1 TVAMGLD
8 GQGARLGETIDQT
21 GVLLGVA
28 HRNRGNARRFI
39 GDSARLGGAVADKG
53 DELTRI
59 SGDANSVIG
68 TAARGEGR
76 LAGFADGLADV
87 SLLAAHGF
95 DERGG
100 QLGQAFRSSERT
112 ARIIYA
118 QLGLLGD
125 AVRTGNGLLPLYGE
139 LTSLEGP
146 EGKNY
151 IRFQGYLPSDPC
163 GLILGLCGPYGGAAG
178 GGGMAARFFR
188 GGRRSGG
195 GSGGGRFG
203 AGAPARLGDSGRASA
218 RAGLLVRLVAFVT
231 VTGMLTVVIGMQIAR
246 VDTGG
251 GWRVT
256 ATFDDASGLMKG
268 DEVKIAGAPVGRVN
282 EVKVVD
288 GKARVGLTVRDSVS
302 VPADTE
308 AAIRWRDAMGRR
320 GVYLMPGRSERKM
333 RPGAHITRTRSV
345 VDGSALIEQLG
356 PLVRSLDAKEVNTV
370 LVSLSQ
376 ALDGNAENIDRL
388 IADID
393 VLAAS
398 IAKRRAMLKRM
409 LDDYATVT
417 G

>member
-1 TVAMGLD
+1 
-8 GQGARLGETIDQT
+8 
-21 GVLLGVA
+21 
-28 HRNRGNARRFI
+28 
-39 GDSARLGGAVADKG
+39 
-53 DELTRI
+53 
-59 SGDANSVIG
+59 
-68 TAARGEGR
+68 
-76 LAGFADGLADV
+76 
-87 SLLAAHGF
+87 
-95 DERGG
+95 
-100 QLGQAFRSSERT
+100 
-112 ARIIYA
+112 
-118 QLGLLGD
+118 
-125 AVRTGNGLLPLYGE
+125 
-139 LTSLEGP
+139 
-146 EGKNY
+146 
-151 IRFQGYLPSDPC
+151 
-163 GLILGLCGPYGGAAG
+163 
-178 GGGMAARFFR
+178 MAARFFR

-203 AGAPARLGDSGRASA
+203 AGTLARLRGSRQARA

-268 DEVKIAGAPVGRVN
+268 DEVKIAGAPVGRVD

-320 GVYLMPGRSERKM
+320 VVYLMPGRSERKM

-417 G
+417 GIIARRDKQISSAVDDLVSLSDAFAGNRKLVDDTLVQLASLMRTSDALLAGNERELTRVVEKLSAFTAGVGRNRAAVLDVLRSVTPKLQNIFAAVDNGTFVEAAIPCLSLAAPPCPYPTRLPGPREGAGSVDTPEELENLIVGGTRWG